1 MNDSG
6 SGTPPFESPAQE
18 NSRLRV
24 ENARLRRLLETHGI
38 PIPQAVPERPVPAI
52 TETELPVDREERA
65 RKRIALFRS
74 LFRGREDVYARRWE
88 NSKGESGYSPA
99 AVKNWI
105 AINRSRPEDRKKVDQ
120 QTRKFLPLT
129 DAIIESHLWGKETV
143 GVYPLLADE
152 SCWFL
157 AADFD
162 KKTWEYDTL
171 AVLETCRELSVPAA
185 LERSRSGKGGH
196 VWIFFDRALP
206 AITARKLGCLIL
218 TRTMER
224 RHQVG
229 LDSYD
234 RFFPNQDTMPKGGF
248 GNLIA
253 LPLQFV
259 PRKAGNSVFL
269 DANFEPYPDQWQFLS
284 TMRRM
289 AADTAEEL
297 VAQAQRRGDLI
308 GVRMSTTDEEEAQD
322 PWTLPP
328 SGRRQERPIDG
339 PLPKCVQVVRANLV
353 YVEKKDLPPAML
365 NRLLR
370 LGAFQNPEFYKA
382 QAMRLSTYDKPRVIA
397 CGQDFPQHIAVPRGC
412 LAETLALLTAHKI
425 RPEVRDERCQGMPI
439 EAEFQGQLRELQEDA
454 VNQTV
459 GHDEGILCAPT
470 AFGKTAV
477 AAWLIAKRK
486 VNTLVLVHRQQLLD
500 QWIERLS
507 MFLGMPA
514 KAIGHIGGGKPDRT
528 SCVDVALI
536 QSLYRKD
543 EVKDFVAEYGQVI
556 VDECHHISAFTF
568 ERVMR
573 QVKAKYV
580 VGLTATLTRKDGHH
594 PIIQMQC
601 GPVRF
606 HMSARA
612 MTATTPFEHKVIPRH
627 TEFRMPTDLGEVT
640 IQDIYAALVNDAGRN
655 EMIAN
660 DVVRAIE
667 AGRCPL
673 LLTGRT
679 EHLQYFA
686 TRLAGAAKHIFIL
699 KGGMGKKQRR
709 TTAGALAAVPDDES
723 RVILATGSY
732 IGEGFDDAR
741 LDTLFLAMP
750 ISWKGTLQQYVGRL
764 HRLHDGKRLVQAYDY
779 VDHCVP
785 MLNRMYERRLK
796 GYAAIGYVIE

>member
-1 MNDSG
+1 MNDNG
-6 SGTPPFESPAQE
+6 SGTLPLESPEQE
-18 NSRLRV
+18 SSRLRE

-38 PIPQAVPERPVPAI
+38 PIPQPVTEKPVPAI
-52 TETELPVDREERA
+52 TETEPPVDREERT

-88 NSKGESGYSPA
+88 NPKGESGYSPA
-99 AVKNWI
+99 AVKDWK

-129 DAIIESHLWGKETV
+129 DAIIESHLLGKETV

-171 AVLETCRELSVPAA
+171 AFLETCRELSVPAA

-218 TRTMER
+218 TKTMER

-253 LPLQFV
+253 LPLQFL
-259 PRKAGNSVFL
+259 PRKVGNSVFI
-269 DANFEPYPDQWQFLS
+269 DANFQPYPDQWQFLS

-328 SGRRQERPIDG
+328 SRKRQERPIEG

-370 LGAFQNPEFYKA
+370 LAAFQNPEFYKA

-412 LAETLALLTAHKI
+412 LSEILALLTAHKI
-425 RPEVRDERCQGMPI
+425 RPEVRDERCPGTPI
-439 EAEFQGQLRELQEDA
+439 EAEFQGQPRELQEDA
-454 VNQTV
+454 VNQTID
-459 GHDEGILCAPT
+459 HDEGISVP
-470 AFGKTAV
+470 
-477 AAWLIAKRK
+477 R
-486 VNTLVLVHRQQLLD
+486 
-500 QWIERLS
+500 RLS
-507 MFLGMPA
+507 
-514 KAIGHIGGGKPDRT
+514 
-528 SCVDVALI
+528 
-536 QSLYRKD
+536 
-543 EVKDFVAEYGQVI
+543 
-556 VDECHHISAFTF
+556 
-568 ERVMR
+568 ER
-573 QVKAKYV
+573 
-580 VGLTATLTRKDGHH
+580 
-594 PIIQMQC
+594 P
-601 GPVRF
+601 PW
-606 HMSARA
+606 
-612 MTATTPFEHKVIPRH
+612 PR
-627 TEFRMPTDLGEVT
+627 G
-640 IQDIYAALVNDAGRN
+640 
-655 EMIAN
+655 
-660 DVVRAIE
+660 
-667 AGRCPL
+667 
-673 LLTGRT
+673 
-679 EHLQYFA
+679 
-686 TRLAGAAKHIFIL
+686 
-699 KGGMGKKQRR
+699 
-709 TTAGALAAVPDDES
+709 
-723 RVILATGSY
+723 
-732 IGEGFDDAR
+732 
-741 LDTLFLAMP
+741 
-750 ISWKGTLQQYVGRL
+750 
-764 HRLHDGKRLVQAYDY
+764 
-779 VDHCVP
+779 
-785 MLNRMYERRLK
+785 
-796 GYAAIGYVIE
+796 